1 MALVINSNISS
12 LMAQRHLEGTRVDME
27 KAMERL
33 ASGKRINSA
42 GDDAAGL
49 GIRDRMTA
57 QINSLN
63 QSVRNANDSMSLAQA
78 AEGAMEE
85 VTSILN
91 RVRELAVQASNST
104 YSSNDR
110 KSVNEEVTLLVAEI
124 NRIST
129 DTEFNGIK
137 IMDGTFTSQK
147 TMIGTLA
154 THTTS
159 LSIGSLASSTLG
171 VGSNS
176 SYDTSLTSAA
186 MTAVLAAGDVTING
200 YQVGASSADGVSYAS
215 STFSA
220 ISVASAIN
228 AVSNSTNVSAS
239 VNATTVAG
247 TSATTDYTVA
257 LVAGDLLIN
266 GVDVG
271 AIGAAASVAE
281 RGGTIAAAVNAVSS
295 QTGVTATFSTSTGAV
310 ALTATDGRNITV
322 GTLLTT
328 ADGASAAGITG
339 ITMSN
344 AVTTAATTVVNT
356 TVLSTLALSSK
367 DSAGIT
373 IGGAS
378 AGDGGLTDG
387 YTAATA
393 TAGAGVSSLDL
404 TTQSTAN
411 SALATIDSA
420 INQVALERGKLG
432 AFTNRLEH
440 TVNNLMVTSENTAAA
455 RARIEDADFA
465 SESANLAKSQVL
477 QQAGT
482 AMLAQ
487 ANASSQNVLSLLK

>member
-1 MALVINSNISS
+1 
-12 LMAQRHLEGTRVDME
+12 MAQRHLEGTRVDME

-57 QINSLN
+57 QIKSIN

-176 SYDTSLTSAA
+176 SYDTSITSGA

-239 VNATTVAG
+239 VNATTIAG
-247 TSATTDYTVA
+247 GTVTTAGAAAANGYA
-257 LVAGDLLIN
+257 LAIAAGDILIN
-266 GVDVG
+266 GVDIG
-271 AIGAAASVAE
+271 AIAASGSVAE
-281 RGGTIAAAVNAVSS
+281 RGGTVAAAVNAVSS
-295 QTGVTATFSTSTGAV
+295 QTGVTATFNTTTGAV
-310 ALTATDGRNITV
+310 ALTAEDGRNISI

-328 ADGASAAGITG
+328 ADAATVAGGTG
-339 ITMSN
+339 LTATV
-344 AVTTAATTVVNT
+344 AVTTAATTVVTST
-356 TVLSTLALSSK
+356 TLSTVALNSK

-373 IGGAS
+373 IGGES

-455 RARIEDADFA
+455 RGRINDADFA
-465 SESANLAKSQVL
+465 SESANLAKAQVL